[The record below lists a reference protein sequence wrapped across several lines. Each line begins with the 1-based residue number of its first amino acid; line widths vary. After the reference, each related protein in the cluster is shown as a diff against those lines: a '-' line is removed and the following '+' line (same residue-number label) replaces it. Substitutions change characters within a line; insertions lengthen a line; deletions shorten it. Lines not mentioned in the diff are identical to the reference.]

1 MRQVLSV
8 SFPTN
13 VVTDIKRRAKKK
25 KVTVSSYFLYLYE
38 IEKEMISEEEIIV
51 MRDQARSDYKKGKTQ
66 VIKSLADLTT

>member
-1 MRQVLSV
+1 MRQVLSA

-38 IEKEMISEEEIIV
+38 IEKDMISEEEIIV
-51 MRDQARSDYKKGKTQ
+51 MRDKARSNYKRGKTK